1 MRFGNLRG
9 GANNLVNAINA
20 GIAWVTQSRG
30 MTDPITAIAYATGNS
45 YEYWVIMQAL
55 YNQGLSASVD
65 DVWGQ
70 DILSSPA
77 PTSQPQSTAADNMA
91 ACTNLSA
98 NIGNLTSAASVLQAA
113 YGYGAKYF
121 QNTSTVAVSGGSA
134 TSGPAAVS
142 TLPTTANT
150 GTVTTSAGAATVSSA
165 AALPATSSV
174 IATAPITVIP
184 VAAPA
189 SAATTAVSDTT
200 STSSGGISWLTVG
213 VAAAALYFISKRG

>member
-9 GANNLVNAINA
+9 GANNLANAINA

-113 YGYGAKYF
+113 YGYGPQYF

-142 TLPTTANT
+142 TLPTTAST
-150 GTVTTSAGAATVSSA
+150 KTVTTSAGAA
-165 AALPATSSV
+165 ALPATTSV

-213 VAAAALYFISKRG
+213 VAAAALYFISRRG

>member
-45 YEYWVIMQAL
+45 YEYWIIMQAL

-77 PTSQPQSTAADNMA
+77 PTSQPQSTVADNIA
-91 ACTNLSA
+91 ACANLTA
-98 NIGNLTSAASVLQAA
+98 NIGSLTSAANVLQAA

-121 QNTSTVAVSGGSA
+121 QNTSTVVVSGGSA

-142 TLPTTANT
+142 TLPTAASTK
-150 GTVTTSAGAATVSSA
+150 TVTTSSGAATVSSS
-165 AALPATSSV
+165 AALPTTTSVVAT
-174 IATAPITVIP
+174 TPITVIP

-189 SAATTAVSDTT
+189 STAS
-200 STSSGGISWLTVG
+200 STGGSISWPLVAA
-213 VAAAALYFISKRG
+213 AAAALYLVGKKG